1 MIIGLAFL
9 FVVALYLWWQIFKL
23 KVLIANIILQEKS
36 KQLYDE
42 YMEDLKFKVG
52 HNTERN

>member
-1 MIIGLAFL
+1 VIIGLAFL
-9 FVVALYLWWQIFKL
+9 FVVVLYLWWQIFKL

-42 YMEDLKFKVG
+42 YMKDLKFKGG

>member
-9 FVVALYLWWQIFKL
+9 FVVVLYLWWQIFKL

-42 YMEDLKFKVG
+42 YMEDLKFKGG